1 MAIIQQRSSN
11 PAFSD
16 KIYQN
21 LDFSSSG
28 SLMTV
33 QGTVNKSIMMILLL
47 IGSAAYAWSNYYDG
61 ANIMVFMAIGGIG
74 GFVLALITM
83 FKLKWSPIT
92 APLYAVFEGLF
103 LGGLSAEMDNMY
115 PGIVIQAVALT
126 FGTLFGM
133 LFLYRAGII
142 KVTEKFRAGLMAAI
156 AGIFFVY
163 LLSWILGFFGIAM
176 PMIHQGGLIG
186 IGFSLVVVVI
196 AALNLVLDFD
206 FIHKSSGMGAPK
218 YMEWYGAFGLMV
230 TLVWLYIEFL
240 RLLSKLN
247 RE

>member
-1 MAIIQQRSSN
+1 MAIIQQNSSN
-11 PAFSD
+11 PAFSN
-16 KIYQN
+16 KVFESI
-21 LDFSSSG
+21 DFASSG

-33 QGTVNKSIMMILLL
+33 QGTVNKSMLMILLL
-47 IGSAAYAWSNYYDG
+47 VVSAAYSWGNYYSG
-61 ANIMVFMAIGGIG
+61 GGVMGLMLLGGIG
-74 GFVLALITM
+74 GFIVALITV
-83 FKLKWSPIT
+83 FKAQWSPIT
-92 APLYAVFEGLF
+92 APIYAALQGLF
-103 LGGLSAEMDNMY
+103 LGGLSATMDAMY

-126 FGTLFGM
+126 FGTMFGM

-142 KVTEKFRAGLMAAI
+142 KVTEKFRSGLLAAT

-163 LLSWILGFFGIAM
+163 LLSWILGFFGIQM
-176 PMIHQGGLIG
+176 PMIHEGGLLG
-186 IGFSLVVVVI
+186 IGFSLFVVVI
-196 AALNLVLDFD
+196 AALNLLLDFD